1 MTTNLQPIVS
11 LIDAAVG
18 HGNEPVLAGINLS
31 LHPGEFVYLIGETG
45 SGKSTLLKTLYADLT
60 LIAGEAYVAG
70 YALHQLKRKQIPYLR
85 RQLGI
90 IFQDFQLLPDRTVY
104 DNLLFVLRATGWKE
118 KKHINERIERVLSS
132 VAMLDKAKKMP
143 HQLSGGEQQ
152 RVSVARALLNEPKLI
167 IADEPTG
174 NLDPDTSEEIILL
187 IRELVK
193 SDRSVL
199 MATHDYNI
207 IMKFPAP
214 TLRCHAGKVISVL
227 KPTL

>member
-1 MTTNLQPIVS
+1 MTTQAQPIVALS
-11 LIDAAVG
+11 DAAVG
-18 HGNEPVLAGINLS
+18 HGNEPILTSINLT

-45 SGKSTLLKTLYADLT
+45 SGKSTLLKTLYADLP
-60 LIAGEAYVAG
+60 LISGEGFVAG
-70 YALHQLKRKQIPYLR
+70 FPLHQLRRKQIPYLR
-85 RQLGI
+85 RHLGI

-118 KKHINERIERVLSS
+118 KKHINERIERVLTS
-132 VAMLDKAKKMP
+132 VAMLDKARKMP

-152 RVSVARALLNEPKLI
+152 RISVARALLNEPKLI

-207 IMKFPAP
+207 ILKFPAP
-214 TLRCHAGKVISVL
+214 TLRCQAGKVLSVL

>member
-1 MTTNLQPIVS
+1 MNTNSQPIVS

-18 HGNEPVLAGINLS
+18 HGKEPVLAGINLF

-45 SGKSTLLKTLYADLT
+45 SGKSTLLKTLYADLP
-60 LIAGEAYVAG
+60 LIAGEAHVAG
-70 YALHQLKRKQIPYLR
+70 YALHRLKRKQIPYLR

-214 TLRCHAGKVISVL
+214 TLRCQAGKVISVL

>member
-1 MTTNLQPIVS
+1 MTSSSQPIVS
-11 LIDAAVG
+11 LVDAAVG
-18 HGNEPVLAGINLS
+18 HGKEPVLAGVNLF

-45 SGKSTLLKTLYADLT
+45 SGKSTLLKTLYADLP

-214 TLRCHAGKVISVL
+214 TLRCQAGKVISVL